1 MLCPRFLKIA
11 VSHWSWAVE
20 KLYLSKWKGA
30 LGSMTF
36 PSSPGNLGETHMWLE
51 KNAEMQKILA
61 QDLATWGVSAR
72 YHLSCWSLVGKAM
85 VFWGTTVSRNTNIC
99 IHLHP
104 SASAHTWH
112 VNVQHLHPIWVC
124 LKIRHRQISCLTII
138 CPNWNDIFWGYPAL
152 LDSTIQGKF
161 HVLPV
166 NSWFIDG

>member
-1 MLCPRFLKIA
+1 
-11 VSHWSWAVE
+11 
-20 KLYLSKWKGA
+20 
-30 LGSMTF
+30 
-36 PSSPGNLGETHMWLE
+36 
-51 KNAEMQKILA
+51 
-61 QDLATWGVSAR
+61 
-72 YHLSCWSLVGKAM
+72 
-85 VFWGTTVSRNTNIC
+85 
-99 IHLHP
+99 
-104 SASAHTWH
+104 